1 MYSKISP
8 VNTSDVNRLT
18 ETLMKGSSSRYQIT
32 VQVAKRAKRFRYE
45 EFDNPNPSEVKPVVR
60 AILEMSDELTQP
72 VLIIDDIGSY

>member
-1 MYSKISP
+1 MYNKISP
-8 VNTSDVNRLT
+8 INTSEVNRLT

-60 AILEMSDELTQP
+60 AILEMSDEVTQP
-72 VLIIDDIGSY
+72 ELIIDEIG